1 MKTKLLKKI
10 RNNYRI
16 VVNEL
21 DGSKIQKKSIFGY
34 WCDDD
39 ILDVCE
45 LIHIE
50 IISGK
55 APKPDLEGLITRI
68 AYKYSNYSRKNKI
81 RNKKKNTWKVI
92 WYNK

>member
-34 WCDDD
+34 WCDDNILNAYEEHIMYRVFGNLVTPD
-39 ILDVCE
+39 IN
-45 LIHIE
+45 
-50 IISGK
+50 
-55 APKPDLEGLITRI
+55 GLLNAIK
-68 AYKYSNYSRKNKI
+68 YKYSDYSRKNKI